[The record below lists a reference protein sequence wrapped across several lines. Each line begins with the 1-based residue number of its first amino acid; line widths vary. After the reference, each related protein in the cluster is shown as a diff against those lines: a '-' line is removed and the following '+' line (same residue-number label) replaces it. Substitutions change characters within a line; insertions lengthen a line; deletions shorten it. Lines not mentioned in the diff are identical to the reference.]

1 MLTRLF
7 PAELRVS
14 MPKPVPSDHALVPSG
29 RCAQGAPGPRRPER
43 AVDSSQCPE
52 EWEAGQPPAPH
63 GRLSLGPAQGRGT
76 GPRGDRKQAWNS
88 RNQWPLR
95 TGLQVK
101 IWPQAL
107 LARAGLGRRGQ

>member
-1 MLTRLF
+1 
-7 PAELRVS
+7 
-14 MPKPVPSDHALVPSG
+14 MPKPVPGDHALVLSG
-29 RCAQGAPGPRRPER
+29 GCAQGAPGPRRPER
-43 AVDSSQCPE
+43 AVDSSECPE